1 MTGYMYIL
9 ACADGSTYVGST
21 RSLEKR
27 VWEHNNGFG
36 AAYTKHRL
44 PVTLAYFEEYADI
57 GSAFGREKQVQGWGR
72 VKRRALIEGRYDDLP
87 AAARR
92 RSRPDP

>member
-1 MTGYMYIL
+1 MSSREPARASGVRRNHL
-9 ACADGSTYVGST
+9 
-21 RSLEKR
+21 R
-27 VWEHNNGFG
+27 GFG